1 MISRRDFLKTASA
14 MAGVIGLK
22 ASGLLE
28 LQQALAAPGA
38 PPVIWL
44 QGQSCSGCSVSFLNS
59 VHYATA
65 DNLLL
70 NSIDLQYHPTIMAA
84 AGDFAISAAGLVRPS
99 LRELGVMASEWRTS
113 GDNLQ
118 SDLNGDGTVD
128 LDDLK
133 QLSEKKRI
141 LSRKGYILV
150 VEGSIPTGAHGAY
163 CEIAKGL
170 TMIDALDIF
179 AEGADLIIAAGTCA
193 AFGGLPAGSP
203 NPTGAKSV
211 KDALAWLGK
220 SNSVVNIA
228 GCPIH
233 PDWLVG
239 TLVSVLTNQPVDLDE
254 HGRPLAYFAE
264 KIHDDDNCPFKHEPK
279 IFRLGQ
285 KGCLKELGCKGPD
298 TKSDCFSRKWNSPA
312 QGQNGVNWCIGAGSP
327 CVGCTEREFPDD
339 KFAGFYTLNGL
350 ARNDGITVWKAKYE
364 PGDSKLDVWATC
376 DNQPGET
383 LTLQG
388 FGAMTWKSDKGYYEY
403 VSTLA
408 ASPPASITITSGSGG
423 TVTCP
428 LG

>member
-14 MAGVIGLK
+14 LAGVIGLK

-28 LQQALAAPGA
+28 LQQTLAASGS

-65 DNLLL
+65 DDLLF

-84 AGDFAISAAGLVRPS
+84 AGDFAVSAAGLVRPS
-99 LRELGVMASEWRTS
+99 LREFGVMASEWQTC
-113 GDNLQ
+113 GDNLKY
-118 SDLNGDGTVD
+118 DLNGDGAVD

-133 QLSEKKRI
+133 QLSEQKRI

-150 VEGSIPTGAHGAY
+150 VEGAIPTDAHGAY
-163 CEIAKGL
+163 CEIAEGL

-179 AEGADLIIAAGTCA
+179 ADGADLIIAAGTCA
-193 AFGGLPAGSP
+193 AFGGVPAGNP

-239 TLVSVLTNQPVDLDE
+239 TLVSVLTNQPVDLDDR
-254 HGRPLAYFAE
+254 GRPLAYFAE
-264 KIHDDDNCPFKHEPK
+264 KIHDDDNCPFKKEPK
-279 IFRLGQ
+279 VFRLGQ

-312 QGQNGVNWCIGAGSP
+312 KGQNGVNWCIGAASP
-327 CVGCTEREFPDD
+327 CVGCTEREFPDG
-339 KFAGFYTLNGL
+339 KFAGFYTIYGL
-350 ARNDGITVWKAKYE
+350 ARNDGITVWTAKYKPE
-364 PGDSKLDVWATC
+364 DTKLTVRATC
-376 DNQPGET
+376 DNQPDET

-388 FGAMTWKSDKGYYEY
+388 FGTMTWKSEKDYYEY
-403 VSTLA
+403 VSA
-408 ASPPASITITSGSGG
+408 SVASPPASVTITSSSGG